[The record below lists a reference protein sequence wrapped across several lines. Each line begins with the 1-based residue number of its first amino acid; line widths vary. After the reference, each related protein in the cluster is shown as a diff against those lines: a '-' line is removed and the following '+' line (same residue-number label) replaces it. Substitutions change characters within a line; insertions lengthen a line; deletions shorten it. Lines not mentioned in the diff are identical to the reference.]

1 MVKGV
6 MESLKQNKSG
16 NKRPEELT
24 AKLEELKARLASLES
39 ALIAYS
45 GGVDSTL
52 LLKVAAD
59 VLGDKLTA
67 VTAHS
72 EVMPPHDYEEASK
85 FAETLDVNYIV
96 IKTDEL
102 QDENF
107 VANPTDR
114 CYHCKSMLFERLT
127 EIAREKNIKW
137 LLDGSNFDDITDYRP
152 GSRAAKE
159 FGVISPLKE
168 AGLTKNDI
176 RALSKEMSLPTWD
189 KAASPCLASR
199 VPYGQVITPE
209 KLTRIGQS
217 EEYLR
222 SFGIKELRVRD
233 HDDVARIEVPADKIS
248 LFLDETIREKIID
261 KLKALGYKYVALD
274 LQGFRSGS
282 LNEVLS
288 IKSDRKK

>member
-1 MVKGV
+1 
-6 MESLKQNKSG
+6 MESINRKRQNMAG
-16 NKRPEELT
+16 NNLSAELT
-24 AKLEELKARLASLES
+24 SKFEKLKNKLAELEN

-59 VLGDKLTA
+59 VLGEKLTA

-72 EVMPPHDYEEASK
+72 EVTPPHDYEEAVK
-85 FAETLDVNYIV
+85 FAESLGVNYIV

-102 QDENF
+102 QDTDF
-107 VANPTDR
+107 VSNPPDR
-114 CYHCKSMLFERLT
+114 CYHCKSMLFKRLS
-127 EIAREKNIKW
+127 EIAREKKIKW

-168 AGLTKNDI
+168 AGLTKDEI

-209 KLTRIGQS
+209 KLSRIGQS

-222 SFGIKELRVRD
+222 TFGIKELRVRD
-233 HDDVARIEVPADKIS
+233 HGDVARIEFPVDKMF
-248 LFLDETIREKIID
+248 LFLDETTRDKIID
-261 KLKALGYKYVALD
+261 KLKSFGYKYVALD

-282 LNEVLS
+282 LNEVLG
-288 IKSDRKK
+288 IKSDRGQ

>member
-1 MVKGV
+1 
-6 MESLKQNKSG
+6 MESINRKRQNMAG
-16 NKRPEELT
+16 NNLSAELT
-24 AKLEELKARLASLES
+24 SKFEKLKNKLAELEN

-59 VLGDKLTA
+59 VLGKKLTA

-72 EVMPPHDYEEASK
+72 EVTPPHDYEEAVI
-85 FAETLDVNYIV
+85 FAESLGVNYIV

-102 QDENF
+102 QDANF
-107 VANPTDR
+107 VSNPPDR
-114 CYHCKSMLFERLT
+114 CYHCKSMLFKRLS
-127 EIAREKNIKW
+127 EIAREKKIKW

-168 AGLTKNDI
+168 AGLTKDEI

-209 KLTRIGQS
+209 KLSRIGQS

-222 SFGIKELRVRD
+222 TFE
-233 HDDVARIEVPADKIS
+233 
-248 LFLDETIREKIID
+248 
-261 KLKALGYKYVALD
+261 
-274 LQGFRSGS
+274 
-282 LNEVLS
+282 
-288 IKSDRKK
+288 

>member
-1 MVKGV
+1 
-6 MESLKQNKSG
+6 MESINRKRQNMAG
-16 NKRPEELT
+16 NNLSAELT
-24 AKLEELKARLASLES
+24 SKFEKLKNKLAGLEN

-59 VLGDKLTA
+59 VLGKKLTA

-72 EVMPPHDYEEASK
+72 EVTPPHDYEEAVK
-85 FAETLDVNYIV
+85 FAESLGVNYIV

-102 QDENF
+102 QDANF
-107 VANPTDR
+107 VSNPPDR
-114 CYHCKSMLFERLT
+114 CYHCKSMLFKRLS
-127 EIAREKNIKW
+127 EIAREKKIKW

-168 AGLTKNDI
+168 AGLTKDEI

-209 KLTRIGQS
+209 KLSRIGQS

-222 SFGIKELRVRD
+222 TFGIKELRVRD
-233 HDDVARIEVPADKIS
+233 HGDVARIEFPVDKMF
-248 LFLDETIREKIID
+248 LFLDETTRDKIID
-261 KLKALGYKYVALD
+261 KLKSFGYKYVALD

-288 IKSDRKK
+288 IKTDRGQ

>member
-1 MVKGV
+1 MA
-6 MESLKQNKSG
+6 G
-16 NKRPEELT
+16 NNLSAELT
-24 AKLEELKARLASLES
+24 SKFEKLKNKFAGLEN

-59 VLGDKLTA
+59 VLGKKLTA

-72 EVMPPHDYEEASK
+72 EVTPPHDYEEAVI
-85 FAETLDVNYIV
+85 FAESLGVNYIV

-102 QDENF
+102 QDANF
-107 VANPTDR
+107 VSNPPDR
-114 CYHCKSMLFERLT
+114 CYHCKSMLFKRLS
-127 EIAREKNIKW
+127 EIAREKKIKW

-168 AGLTKNDI
+168 AGLTKDEI

-209 KLTRIGQS
+209 KLSRIGQS

-222 SFGIKELRVRD
+222 TFGIKELRVRD
-233 HDDVARIEVPADKIS
+233 HGDVARIEFPVDKMF
-248 LFLDETIREKIID
+248 LFLDETTRDKIID
-261 KLKALGYKYVALD
+261 KLKSFGYKYVALD

-282 LNEVLS
+282 LNEALG
-288 IKSDRKK
+288 IKSDRGQ

>member
-1 MVKGV
+1 
-6 MESLKQNKSG
+6 MESINRKRQNMAG
-16 NKRPEELT
+16 NNLSAELT
-24 AKLEELKARLASLES
+24 SKFEKLKNKLAELEN

-59 VLGDKLTA
+59 VLGKKLTA

-72 EVMPPHDYEEASK
+72 EVTPPHDYEEAVI
-85 FAETLDVNYIV
+85 FAESLGVNYIV

-102 QDENF
+102 QDANF
-107 VANPTDR
+107 VSNPPDR
-114 CYHCKSMLFERLT
+114 CYHCKSMLFKRLS
-127 EIAREKNIKW
+127 EIAREKKIKW

-168 AGLTKNDI
+168 AGLTKDEI

-209 KLTRIGQS
+209 KLSRIGQS

-222 SFGIKELRVRD
+222 TFGIKELRVRD
-233 HDDVARIEVPADKIS
+233 HGDVARIEFPVDKMS
-248 LFLDETIREKIID
+248 LFLDETTRDKIID
-261 KLKALGYKYVALD
+261 KLKSFGYKYVALD

-288 IKSDRKK
+288 IKTDRGQ

>member
-1 MVKGV
+1 
-6 MESLKQNKSG
+6 MESINRKRQNMAG
-16 NKRPEELT
+16 NNLSAELT
-24 AKLEELKARLASLES
+24 SKFEKLKNKLAELEN

-59 VLGDKLTA
+59 VLGKKLTA
-67 VTAHS
+67 VTVHS
-72 EVMPPHDYEEASK
+72 EVTPPHDYEEAVI
-85 FAETLDVNYIV
+85 FAESLGVNYIV

-102 QDENF
+102 QDTDF
-107 VANPTDR
+107 VSNPPDR
-114 CYHCKSMLFERLT
+114 CYHCKSMLFKRLS
-127 EIAREKNIKW
+127 EIAREKKIKW

-168 AGLTKNDI
+168 AGLTKDEI

-209 KLTRIGQS
+209 KLSRIGQS

-222 SFGIKELRVRD
+222 TFGIKELRVRD
-233 HDDVARIEVPADKIS
+233 HGDVARIEFPVDKMF
-248 LFLDETIREKIID
+248 LFLDETTRDKIID
-261 KLKALGYKYVALD
+261 KLKSFGYKYVALD

-282 LNEVLS
+282 LNEVLG
-288 IKSDRKK
+288 IKSDRGQ

>member
-1 MVKGV
+1 MTV
-6 MESLKQNKSG
+6 N
-16 NKRPEELT
+16 NRPSELA
-24 AKLEELKARLASLES
+24 AKLEKLTNRLAGLEN

-59 VLGDKLTA
+59 VLGKKLTA

-72 EVMPPHDYEEASK
+72 EVTPPHDYEEAVI
-85 FAETLDVNYIV
+85 FAESLGVNYIV

-102 QDENF
+102 QDANF
-107 VANPTDR
+107 VSNPPDR
-114 CYHCKSMLFERLT
+114 CYHCKSMLFKRLS
-127 EIAREKNIKW
+127 EIAREKKIKW

-168 AGLTKNDI
+168 AGLTKDEI

-209 KLTRIGQS
+209 KLSRIGQS

-222 SFGIKELRVRD
+222 TFGIKELRVRD
-233 HDDVARIEVPADKIS
+233 HGDVARIEFPVDKMF
-248 LFLDETIREKIID
+248 LFLDETTRDKIID
-261 KLKALGYKYVALD
+261 KLKSFGYKYVALD

-282 LNEVLS
+282 LNEVLG
-288 IKSDRKK
+288 IKSDRGQ

>member
-1 MVKGV
+1 MA
-6 MESLKQNKSG
+6 G
-16 NKRPEELT
+16 NNLSAELT
-24 AKLEELKARLASLES
+24 SKFEKLKNKLAGLEN

-59 VLGDKLTA
+59 VLGKKLTA

-72 EVMPPHDYEEASK
+72 EVTPPHDYEEAVI
-85 FAETLDVNYIV
+85 FAESLGVNYIV

-102 QDENF
+102 QDANF
-107 VANPTDR
+107 VSNPPDR
-114 CYHCKSMLFERLT
+114 CYHCKSMLFKRLS
-127 EIAREKNIKW
+127 EIAREKKIKW

-168 AGLTKNDI
+168 AGLTKDEI

-209 KLTRIGQS
+209 KLSRIGQS

-222 SFGIKELRVRD
+222 TFGIKELRVRD
-233 HDDVARIEVPADKIS
+233 HGDVARIEFPVDKMF
-248 LFLDETIREKIID
+248 LFLDETTRDKIID
-261 KLKALGYKYVALD
+261 KLKSFGYKYVALD

-282 LNEVLS
+282 LNEVLG
-288 IKSDRKK
+288 IKSDRGQ

>member
-1 MVKGV
+1 MA
-6 MESLKQNKSG
+6 G
-16 NKRPEELT
+16 NNLSAELT
-24 AKLEELKARLASLES
+24 SKFEKLKNKLAGLDN

-59 VLGDKLTA
+59 VLGKKLTA

-72 EVMPPHDYEEASK
+72 EVTPPHDYEEAVI
-85 FAETLDVNYIV
+85 FAESLGVNYIV

-102 QDENF
+102 QDANF
-107 VANPTDR
+107 VSNPPDR
-114 CYHCKSMLFERLT
+114 CYHCKSMLFKRLS
-127 EIAREKNIKW
+127 EIAREKKIKW

-168 AGLTKNDI
+168 AGLTKDEI

-209 KLTRIGQS
+209 KLSRIGQS

-222 SFGIKELRVRD
+222 TFGIKELRVRD
-233 HDDVARIEVPADKIS
+233 HGDVARIEFPVDKMF
-248 LFLDETIREKIID
+248 LFLDETTRDKIID
-261 KLKALGYKYVALD
+261 KLKSFGYKYVALD

-282 LNEVLS
+282 LNEVLG
-288 IKSDRKK
+288 IKSDRGQ